1 MAEIRRKFK
10 SLEEV
15 KKYIYGMKEECYWSL
30 SALANILE
38 KDMVY
43 VLFSE
48 AVDIYEKYGYPEV
61 FEHAADVIEWAS
73 RKVMREEPYIL
84 THSGLGLAYI
94 LRRLAEKL
102 RQKPNN
108 LDLEEVNRKSEELL
122 DLSDKVGRFDKSLRK
137 YFIEDPET
145 GYMLLRRTRE
155 VLRFLADA
163 VAHSFALL
171 LKTNDSEALS
181 AMYEMINR
189 EYRIGASFK
198 HWLGHILNGD
208 IQVRLRY
215 IHKRLHDMIHQI
227 LILNNGMDEF
237 FFLLKKK
244 GFLRRTSA

>member
-10 SLEEV
+10 SLEEI

-38 KDMVY
+38 KDMIY

-48 AVDIYEKYGYPEV
+48 AVDIYEEYGYPEV
-61 FEHAADVIEWAS
+61 FEYAADVIEWAS
-73 RKVMREEPYIL
+73 RKVMREEPYVL
-84 THSGLGLAYI
+84 THDDLGLACI

-108 LDLEEVNRKSEELL
+108 LDLEEINRKSEELL
-122 DLSDKVGRFDKSLRK
+122 DLSDKLGRFDESLRK
-137 YFIEDPET
+137 YFIEDPEA
-145 GYMLLRRTRE
+145 GYMLLRRTQE
-155 VLRFLADA
+155 ILRFLVDA

-171 LKTNDSEALS
+171 LKTNDSETLS
-181 AMYEMINR
+181 AMYEIINR
-189 EYRIGASFK
+189 ESRLGASFE
-198 HWLGHILNGD
+198 HWLGHILNDD
-208 IQVRLRY
+208 IRVRLRY
-215 IHKRLHDMIHQI
+215 IHKKIYDMIHQI